1 MDEIW
6 KTLVGLWWEKEK
18 ACAFAG
24 PSRGY
29 TEGRPIQVSEWV
41 RYARK
46 APVKPP
52 IDDVEA
58 FGQKWW
64 EWWVLMNPN
73 WRERSSFAP
82 RTHPRLEQTAGG
94 EEWGAV
100 DYSGPNRILN
110 VLICLRWWK
119 DAMGPNDDEEYWVE
133 AVEDVIWALG
143 QIRELT
149 QSCSQQKASE

>member
-1 MDEIW
+1 PGWAMDAKKALEAGEMDEMW
-6 KTLVGLWWEKEK
+6 KRLVGLWWEKEK
-18 ACAFAG
+18 ARAFAG

-46 APVKPP
+46 APVKPA

-64 EWWVLMNPN
+64 EWWVMMSPN
-73 WRERSSFAP
+73 WPSHRE
-82 RTHPRLEQTAGG
+82 THPRLLQTMGG

-100 DYSGPNRILN
+100 DYSGPNGILN
-110 VLICLRWWK
+110 VLICLRWWR
-119 DAMGPNDDEEYWVE
+119 DAMGPNDDQDYWVE
-133 AVEDVIWALG
+133 AVEDVIW
-143 QIRELT
+143 
-149 QSCSQQKASE
+149 